1 MTMGP
6 EHPPLAMLHRAVVV
20 SPFLLGTVVAVCSG
34 ARVSIS
40 ASWRLVSPRALSSLL
55 LRRVCR
61 VVFCACGVPPPEA
74 LALWR
79 VVGGW
84 RLRRRST
91 PFLCFLG
98 RLLLRDRRSV
108 VLVFVGLSL
117 AFVAAHGVETDGV
130 FLYHNCGL
138 CLITGTRTPLRG
150 GRRCFSGRRGV
161 RTTRSSCKRG
171 CDGGF

>member
-1 MTMGP
+1 LRG
-6 EHPPLAMLHRAVVV
+6 HAASLDHGSRA
-20 SPFLLGTVVAVCSG
+20 SASCYASSGCGGLPFFLGTVVAVWSG
-34 ARVSIS
+34 ARVSMS

-108 VLVFVGLSL
+108 VPVFVGLSL
-117 AFVAAHGVETDGV
+117 AFVASHGVETDGV
-130 FLYHNCGL
+130 FLCSLNYYGWL
-138 CLITGTRTPLRG
+138 VSYYSRKTPLGVDCAVFR
-150 GRRCFSGRRGV
+150 GRRGCY
-161 RTTRSSCKRG
+161 TE
-171 CDGGF
+171 FL